1 MKKVILILT
10 MICIGSLTLQGQSL
24 NLPEDQKSGEFLMV
38 SVFIDFGGIHHDSR
52 LIISDGKK
60 ELKTMELEQP
70 KPTNMITN
78 QKTTTKVVNKVKSNG
93 YELEK
98 TTSSGTDGMFLNN
111 YIFKKE

>member
-1 MKKVILILT
+1 MKKLALLVTI
-10 MICIGSLTLQGQSL
+10 ICVSSLNLNGQSL

-52 LIISDGKK
+52 LIISDGKE

-70 KPTNMITN
+70 KAQNMIKN
-78 QKTTTKVVNKVKSNG
+78 QKKATKVVNKVKSNG
-93 YELEK
+93 YELEE
-98 TTSSGTDGMFLNN
+98 TTSSGSDGMFLNN